1 MSDGKT
7 GYVLIIVKAGLFIL
21 IVTRFLYMTE
31 ISHNKKLISTPL
43 LFMARVI
50 RVRNRDYSQ
59 KKVSWMSTYL
69 VSGW

>member
-50 RVRNRDYSQ
+50 
-59 KKVSWMSTYL
+59 TE
-69 VSGW
+69 